1 MNSFTDAQPDFPYQ
15 SSEARRQLGLPEA
28 PEIHLAVTALA
39 EQLLSVAALAHVDP
53 ARRRISALRVASGA
67 VLFGLPLLAAER
79 ELMQRLELPDVE
91 GPDPVVWIHQGKDWL
106 SEAVERLRAEGI
118 AVADGFQCQ
127 RSNY

>member
-39 EQLLSVAALAHVDP
+39 E
-53 ARRRISALRVASGA
+53 
-67 VLFGLPLLAAER
+67 PLLAAER
-79 ELMQRLELPDVE
+79 ELRQRLELPDVE

-127 RSNY
+127 RSNYGWVSR